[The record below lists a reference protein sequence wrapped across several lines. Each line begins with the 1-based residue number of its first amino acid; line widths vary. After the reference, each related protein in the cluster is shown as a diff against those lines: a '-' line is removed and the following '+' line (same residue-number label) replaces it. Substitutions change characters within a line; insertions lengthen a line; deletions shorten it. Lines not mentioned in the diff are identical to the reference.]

1 MADTKISALTSATVP
16 LAGTEVL
23 PIVQGGQTRKVPV
36 SDLTA
41 GRAIAASAATI
52 TGATTAVSLTLANSG
67 GGTNATFAVT
77 ENTGVTLNLNEGA
90 TARQLIIQQGG
101 VETWRFN
108 ASGNFAAAD
117 GKGIDFS
124 ATSGTGTSE
133 LLDDYEEGTWTVS
146 FFDAASG
153 GNASATTTTGYYT
166 KVGNCVT
173 AVFSVS
179 NISTAGM
186 TGGNAF
192 YFTLP
197 FTSATTIGIGTGA
210 SVLEQFTFP
219 ALRTMVAPYISDNSA
234 RGFFRASGSA
244 VDTSSILVSELST
257 GVSDIER
264 CAVTYFA

>member
-1 MADTKISALTSATVP
+1 MLKSTSSIVNVSQIT
-16 LAGTEVL
+16 GVL
-23 PIVQGGQTRKVPV
+23 PVVNGG
-36 SDLTA
+36 
-41 GRAIAASAATI
+41 
-52 TGATTAVSLTLANSG
+52 
-67 GGTNATFAVT
+67 
-77 ENTGVTLNLNEGA
+77 TGVTTSTGTGNTVLSAAPTLSGNVTLSTGNL
-90 TARQLIIQQGG
+90 I
-101 VETWRFN
+101 V
-108 ASGNFAAAD
+108 ASGQ
-117 GKGIDFS
+117 GIDFS
-124 ATSGTGTSE
+124 ATPGTGTSE
-133 LLDDYEEGTWTVS
+133 LLADYEEGTWTVS

-173 AVFSVS
+173 AVFSAS

-197 FTSATTIGIGTGA
+197 FTSAATIGIGTGTC
-210 SVLEQFTFP
+210 VLEQFTFP
-219 ALRTMVAPYISDNSA
+219 ASRTMVAPYISASGA

-244 VDTSSILVSELST
+244 VDTSSILVSQLST